1 LVPDRPDVEAELPD
15 ADDVPD
21 APVRPEESAAG
32 EVGAGMPVMGAP
44 GTAAGATETGRA
56 GSGWSVHGD
65 LFDTT
70 EPVYSMHGVLGD
82 EDRTAESEHGTR

>member
-1 LVPDRPDVEAELPD
+1 
-15 ADDVPD
+15 
-21 APVRPEESAAG
+21 
-32 EVGAGMPVMGAP
+32 MPIMGTP
-44 GTAAGATETGRA
+44 GSTTATTETGRA

-65 LFDTT
+65 LFDAA

>member
-1 LVPDRPDVEAELPD
+1 
-15 ADDVPD
+15 
-21 APVRPEESAAG
+21 
-32 EVGAGMPVMGAP
+32 MGTP
-44 GTAAGATETGRA
+44 GTSTSTTDTGRA